1 MIFHKLLMNLILVI
15 RKLSFT
21 RISGPHEAILDLLE
35 KRLGQSSQST
45 LLLRPAISKAQ
56 SCNHQKRVAVSDQ
69 IINVYFF

>member
-1 MIFHKLLMNLILVI
+1 MTFQKLLTELILVI

-21 RISGPHEAILDLLE
+21 RISVPHEAIIDLLE

-56 SCNHQKRVAVSDQ
+56 SCNHQKRVSVSNQ
-69 IINVYFF
+69 I